1 VRRGTPIASLTPM
14 KQAAIQPAD
23 TPTPPLGQVED
34 RSEVETYYRTIA
46 PFYDAELA
54 DRDDLDFWRKLAE
67 RYQGARVLELG
78 AGSGR
83 VTAALAPSAGEL
95 LGVDIS
101 PELMRLARPRLSDW
115 PHARLVLADMLAL
128 PFREPF
134 DLIVA
139 ADDPMSHL
147 VEAADRDRALRVV
160 AQHLSPG
167 GRFVLDALWFA
178 PAEAAKVARPGGRVH
193 HRITSIQGQ
202 RLRVVE
208 HWERTDAPEHRCHA
222 SYEYHRRGRRPVVA
236 DFEAR
241 DWSQGELY
249 ERFYR
254 AGLAV
259 TRVWGSY
266 QGEPWHPTRSSQ
278 LIVEAALR

>member
-1 VRRGTPIASLTPM
+1 MEQLSR
-14 KQAAIQPAD
+14 QPAD
-23 TPTPPLGQVED
+23 TTAPSSAGLDD
-34 RSEVETYYRTIA
+34 RAEVEEYYRTIA

-54 DRDDLDFWRKLAE
+54 DRDDLGFWRLVGE
-67 RYQGARVLELG
+67 RHGRGRVLELG
-78 AGSGR
+78 SGSGR
-83 VTAALAPSAGEL
+83 VTEALAATARKL
-95 LGVDIS
+95 VGVDLS
-101 PELMRLARPRLSDW
+101 PELLRLAQPRLAPW
-115 PHARLVLADMLAL
+115 PRARLVQADMLAL

-139 ADDPMSHL
+139 ANDPLSHL

-160 AQHLSPG
+160 ARHLAPD

-178 PAEAAKVARPGGRVH
+178 PAEAAMVERPGGRVQ
-193 HRITSIQGQ
+193 HRTASIQGQ

-208 HWERTDAPEHRCHA
+208 QWERTDAPEHCCHA
-222 SYEYHRRGRRPVVA
+222 SYAYHQRGRQPVVA

-241 DWSQGELY
+241 DWSVGELY
-249 ERFYR
+249 ARFYR
-254 AGLAV
+254 AGLSV
-259 TRVWGSY
+259 TRLWGSY

>member
-1 VRRGTPIASLTPM
+1 M
-14 KQAAIQPAD
+14 PAD
-23 TPTPPLGQVED
+23 RPAGID
-34 RSEVETYYRTIA
+34 DHSEVEEYYRTIA

-54 DRDDLDFWRKLAE
+54 DRDDLEFWRALAD
-67 RYQGARVLELG
+67 RHRGARVLELG
-78 AGSGR
+78 SGSGR
-83 VTAALAPSAGEL
+83 VTAVLAPPAREL
-95 LGVDIS
+95 IGVDIS
-101 PELMRLARPRLSDW
+101 PELLRLARPRLAAW
-115 PHARLVLADMLAL
+115 PHARLLQADMLAL
-128 PFREPF
+128 PFRAPF

-160 AQHLSPG
+160 ARHLAPG

-178 PAEAAKVARPGGRVH
+178 PSEAARVARPGGRVQ
-193 HRITSIQGQ
+193 HRITSMEGQ

-208 HWERTDAPEHRCHA
+208 HWERTDAPEHCCHA
-222 SYEYHRRGRRPVVA
+222 HYQYHRRGRRPVVA

-259 TRVWGSY
+259 TRLWGSY
-266 QGEPWHPTRSSQ
+266 QGEPWHPVRSSQ